1 MKNLYSRNEF
11 LNIKF
16 QEEMIN
22 EGFLSKIF
30 KSLWQGVV
38 KLAKKIKGTNEI
50 NKIYDKY
57 KNLLDQTFSKLK
69 NLDVAGSANVAANPK
84 IEIEKQNASFL
95 YNEKEKFLNEA
106 DEAPVIDDEQN
117 KEEQKKLV
125 NLDKN
130 KIDKVTKITEDR
142 VTELKGQFT
151 KEIDSIVAK
160 LSKNPEYSSDKLQQ
174 YANVMKNQFNSYLY
188 DQWYGFYQNAGDK
201 NKVLELTKLKKES
214 DVNFKKSLDEL
225 NAKLGEQQKE
235 VQVKKGK
242 TYTYFSK
249 NNNRDIEVQVI
260 GTELGKDEKGQ
271 LDATN
276 KEHNTMW
283 KVKSAGA
290 TFWIPP
296 SEFKKEIIPQKTMVK
311 KQDIKV
317 GDQYIY
323 TKKDGQPGIATI
335 VKGNDGN
342 PIIDDNNNVT
352 VSGGKT
358 QFPINISKLRPK

>member
-1 MKNLYSRNEF
+1 MKNLYTRNEF
-11 LNIKF
+11 LA
-16 QEEMIN
+16 QEQMLN
-22 EGFLSKIF
+22 EGFISKIF

-38 KLAKKIKGTNEI
+38 KLAKKIKGSSEI
-50 NKIYDKY
+50 NKVYDKY
-57 KNLLDQTFSKLK
+57 KNALDQAFAKLK
-69 NLDVAGSANVAANPK
+69 NIDVAGTASATAKPEQPVEATAK
-84 IEIEKQNASFL
+84 TESV
-95 YNEKEKFLNEA
+95 LNEA
-106 DEAPVIDDEQN
+106 DEAPVIDEEKN
-117 KEEQKKLV
+117 KEEQKNLV

-130 KIDKVTKITEDR
+130 KIAKVSKITEDR
-142 VTELKGQFT
+142 VAELKTQFT
-151 KEIDSIVAK
+151 KEIDGIVAK
-160 LSKNPEYSSDKLQQ
+160 LSKNPDYSSDKLTQ

-188 DQWYGFYQNAGDK
+188 DQWYGFYKNAGDQ

-242 TYTYFSK
+242 TYIYFSK
-249 NNNRDIEVQVI
+249 NNNRDINVQVI

-271 LDATN
+271 PDTTN
-276 KEHNTMW
+276 KEHDTMW

-290 TFWIPP
+290 TFWIPAG
-296 SEFKKEIIPQKTMVK
+296 EFKKEVVPEKTMVK

-317 GDQYIY
+317 GNQYIY
-323 TKKDGQPGIATI
+323 TKKDGQPGTATV
-335 VKGNDGN
+335 VKGDDGN
-342 PIIDDNNNVT
+342 PIIDANNNVT